1 MPGHLSAACQT
12 SRQHKC
18 ENASTLCSG
27 IKPRQRS
34 AGRPPPGPQTS
45 PWPRSWLRTGRPSEP
60 VERGASALAQVVA
73 QDRAP
78 VCPGGPGGK
87 ATWPRSGPRT
97 GRPSAPV
104 DRGARRPGPGR
115 GPGPGARLPRCRG
128 GQGDLAQVGAQ
139 DRAPVCP
146 GGPGGKATWPRSGPR
161 TGRPSAPVDRGARRP
176 GPGRGPGPGAGLPRW
191 TGGQGDLAQVGA
203 QDRAPVCPGVPGGK
217 ATWPRSGPRTGRRS
231 APVDRGARRPG
242 PGRGP
247 GPGARLPRWTGGQ
260 GDLAQVGAQDRAP
273 VCPGGPGGKATWPR
287 SGPRTG
293 RPSAPVEREGRRA
306 CVSGGACGAGTY
318 SMGDH
323 VREVVQIFRGGVRA
337 SAIPGYMGARRAA
350 CSRALVHLEGVR
362 GSRCQ
367 CRGQAGRASTSPGE
381 AGRGRASAGEPGRGR
396 ARPGGGRA
404 SASLSICWPGRGGR
418 RSAGAGCAGR
428 DANVRGQ
435 AGRAS
440 TSPSEAGRGRAGP
453 A

>member
-45 PWPRSWLRTGRPSEP
+45 PWPRSWLRTGRPSAP

-87 ATWPRSGPRT
+87 ATWPRSRPRT

-115 GPGPGARLPRCRG
+115 GPGPGARLPRC
-128 GQGDLAQVGAQ
+128 
-139 DRAPVCP
+139 
-146 GGPGGKATWPRSGPR
+146 
-161 TGRPSAPVDRGARRP
+161 TGRPRPRVILGPDRGRP
-176 GPGRGPGPGAGLPRW
+176 AGRWRGLRQGAGQDADV
-191 TGGQGDLAQVGA
+191 GGR
-203 QDRAPVCPGVPGGK
+203 QD
-217 ATWPRSGPRTGRRS
+217 
-231 APVDRGARRPG
+231 ARP
-242 PGRGP
+242 P
-247 GPGARLPRWTGGQ
+247 A
-260 GDLAQVGAQDRAP
+260 
-273 VCPGGPGGKATWPR
+273 
-287 SGPRTG
+287 
-293 RPSAPVEREGRRA
+293 
-306 CVSGGACGAGTY
+306 
-318 SMGDH
+318 
-323 VREVVQIFRGGVRA
+323 
-337 SAIPGYMGARRAA
+337 
-350 CSRALVHLEGVR
+350 
-362 GSRCQ
+362 
-367 CRGQAGRASTSPGE
+367 
-381 AGRGRASAGEPGRGR
+381 R
-396 ARPGGGRA
+396 ARPGGAGRVQARPGEGRRGPAMPGRLA

-440 TSPSEAGRGRAGP
+440 TSQSEAGRGRAGP